1 MKKSLP
7 LFFLLFVISVMPGF
21 AQFFPKVEKPSSPEM
36 SLLVLQGSHDEDG
49 KMGKI
54 ENMNFTGWA
63 PAVTGPDGKVVPF
76 RNFDAGA
83 DFTNIYYAE
92 NLKAG
97 EYKLIGFYHVYTD
110 IAKLTEYQ
118 KTHPNFIPRFTPY
131 EENPYHV
138 KQMIPVKEP
147 VVVALEPNKVMTF
160 GSYVIKFVWTGGMGG
175 TTSDRWK
182 AVEEKSFI
190 TSDPKNETVLRYMKT
205 WATPAWKKW
214 NEKNAV
220 APL

>member
-1 MKKSLP
+1 MKKRMP
-7 LFFLLFVISVMPGF
+7 LFLVLFVSSVISGF

-49 KMGKI
+49 KPGKI
-54 ENMNFTGWA
+54 ENVNFTGWA

-83 DFTNIYYAE
+83 NFTNIYYAE
-92 NLKAG
+92 NLPAG

-118 KTHPNFIPRFTPY
+118 KSHPNFMPKFAHY

-160 GSYVIKFVWTGGMGG
+160 GSYLIKFVWTGGMGG